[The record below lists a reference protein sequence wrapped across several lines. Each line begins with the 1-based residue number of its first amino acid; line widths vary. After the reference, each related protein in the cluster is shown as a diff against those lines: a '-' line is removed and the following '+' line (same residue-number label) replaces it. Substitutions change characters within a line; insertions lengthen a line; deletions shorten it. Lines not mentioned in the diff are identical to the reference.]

1 MFCLFSKGFMEYQ
14 LIRMLCVRVSGKD
27 SHNKCKDMDC
37 SGCSTDESEACSNKM
52 IQIIIVVLVFIMA
65 VW

>member
-1 MFCLFSKGFMEYQ
+1 MEF
-14 LIRMLCVRVSGKD
+14 LSVFRSFVGND
-27 SHNKCKDMDC
+27 THNKCKDMDC
-37 SGCSTDESEACSNKM
+37 SGCNTDEPEACSNKM